1 MWDLGFGFTHHMS
14 EKKSK
19 SKVFAER
26 LFSTLLLWAVV
37 TGMFMSDS
45 PWAFAGFMVLLG
57 AAASREYFSMA
68 KKVNFPCLYKVGF
81 VTSTLYLL
89 GVGYLLASEGNA
101 ALEKVSMLS
110 GAAVAAIVIS
120 AFTIQLKDPVE
131 EDKSLVSVA
140 STVIGFLYIAY
151 LFGFMARLCFIS
163 LPEEGIGVS
172 GKWLII
178 WVVAVTKFTD
188 MGAYITGSLIGKNKM
203 IPHISPGKTWEGFV
217 GALLWAQLAGCGLYA
232 MLPDSLS
239 VLGGWHHVVILGVIL
254 ALLAVVGDL
263 AESIIKRS
271 LKAKDSGQTLPGIGG
286 ALDLI
291 DSLCFTAP
299 ALYFYIIWVI
309 N

>member
-1 MWDLGFGFTHHMS
+1 MS

-19 SKVFAER
+19 SRVFGER
-26 LFSTLLLWAVV
+26 LFSTLLLWAAV

-57 AAASREYFSMA
+57 VAASREYYAMA
-68 KKVNFPCLYKVGF
+68 KKADFPCLYKWGLICSGVYLLAVGF
-81 VTSTLYLL
+81 M
-89 GVGYLLASEGNA
+89 LASEGAA
-101 ALEKVSMLS
+101 ALEKVSVLS
-110 GAAVAAIVIS
+110 GAAVALVVLSSFI
-120 AFTIQLKDPVE
+120 IQLKDPIVGE
-131 EDKSLVSVA
+131 KSLVSVA
-140 STVIGFLYIAY
+140 ATVIGFLYIAF
-151 LFGFMARLCFIS
+151 LFGFMARLCFITPS
-163 LPEEGIGVS
+163 VDGGVP

-217 GALLWAQLAGCGLYA
+217 GALFWAQLAGCGLYA
-232 MLPDSLS
+232 LLPSELS
-239 VLGGWHHVVILGVIL
+239 VLGGWHHVIILGVIL

-263 AESIIKRS
+263 AESIIKRC
-271 LKAKDSGQTLPGIGG
+271 LRAKDSGQTLPGIGG

-299 ALYFYIIWVI
+299 VLYYYIIWVI
-309 N
+309 

>member
-1 MWDLGFGFTHHMS
+1 MHLMS

-26 LFSTLLLWAVV
+26 LFSTLLLWAIV

-57 AAASREYFSMA
+57 AAASREYFAMA
-68 KKVNFPCLYKVGF
+68 KKADFPCLYKFGF
-81 VTSTLYLL
+81 ISSTVYLL
-89 GVGYLLASEGNA
+89 IIGYLLASEGSA
-101 ALEKVSMLS
+101 ALDKVSMIS
-110 GAAVAAIVIS
+110 GASIAAVVIS

-140 STVIGFLYIAY
+140 ATVIGFLYIAY

-163 LPEEGIGVS
+163 PPAEGIAVPGN
-172 GKWLII
+172 WLII
-178 WVVAVTKFTD
+178 WCVAVTKFTD

-203 IPHISPGKTWEGFV
+203 IPHISPGKTWEGFF
-217 GALLWAQLAGCGLYA
+217 GALFWAQLAGCGLYA
-232 MLPDSLS
+232 LLPDSLS
-239 VLGGWHHVVILGVIL
+239 VLGGWHHVVILGFVL

-299 ALYFYIIWVI
+299 ALYFYIVWVI

>member
-1 MWDLGFGFTHHMS
+1 MDLMS

-26 LFSTLLLWAVV
+26 LFSTLLLWAIV
-37 TGMFMSDS
+37 TGMFLSDS

-57 AAASREYFSMA
+57 AAASREYFAMA
-68 KKVNFPCLYKVGF
+68 KKAGSPCLYKFGF
-81 VTSTLYLL
+81 ISSTLYLL
-89 GVGYLLASEGNA
+89 VVGYLLASEGSA
-101 ALEKVSMLS
+101 ALEKISVIS
-110 GAAVAAIVIS
+110 GAAIAGVVIS

-131 EDKSLVSVA
+131 DDKSLVSVA

-163 LPEEGIGVS
+163 PAEEGIGVP

-217 GALLWAQLAGCGLYA
+217 GALFWAQLAGCGLYA
-232 MLPDSLS
+232 LLPDALS
-239 VLGGWHHVVILGVIL
+239 VLGGWHHVVILGFIL

-309 N
+309 Q

>member
-1 MWDLGFGFTHHMS
+1 MHLMS

-26 LFSTLLLWAVV
+26 LFSTLLLWAIV

-57 AAASREYFSMA
+57 AAASREYFAMA
-68 KKVNFPCLYKVGF
+68 KKADFPCLYKFGF
-81 VTSTLYLL
+81 ISSTVYLL
-89 GVGYLLASEGNA
+89 IIGYLLASEGSA
-101 ALEKVSMLS
+101 AMDKVSMIS
-110 GAAVAAIVIS
+110 GASIAAVVIS

-140 STVIGFLYIAY
+140 ATVIGFLYIAY

-163 LPEEGIGVS
+163 PSEEGIAVPGN
-172 GKWLII
+172 WLII
-178 WVVAVTKFTD
+178 WCVAVTKFTD

-203 IPHISPGKTWEGFV
+203 IPHISPGKTWEGFF
-217 GALLWAQLAGCGLYA
+217 GALFWAQLAGCGLYA
-232 MLPDSLS
+232 LLPDSLS
-239 VLGGWHHVVILGVIL
+239 VLGGWHHVVILGFIL

-299 ALYFYIIWVI
+299 ALYFYIVWVI

>member
-1 MWDLGFGFTHHMS
+1 MS

-19 SKVFAER
+19 SKVFGER
-26 LFSTLLLWAVV
+26 LFSTLLLWAAV
-37 TGMFMSDS
+37 TGMFVSDS

-57 AAASREYFSMA
+57 VAACREYYAMA
-68 KKVNFPCLYKVGF
+68 KKADFPCLYNWGLIC
-81 VTSTLYLL
+81 SALYLL
-89 GVGYLLASEGNA
+89 GVGFILASEGSA
-101 ALEKVSMLS
+101 ALERVSVLS
-110 GAAVAAIVIS
+110 GAAVAGVVIS
-120 AFTIQLKDPVE
+120 SFIIQLRYPIVGDRA
-131 EDKSLVSVA
+131 LVSVA
-140 STVIGFLYIAY
+140 ATVIGFLYIAF
-151 LFGFMARLCFIS
+151 LFGFMARLCFITPS
-163 LPEEGIGVS
+163 VDGGVP

-217 GALLWAQLAGCGLYA
+217 GALFWAQLAGCGLYA
-232 MLPDSLS
+232 LLPGELS
-239 VLGGWHHVVILGVIL
+239 VLGGWNHVVILGVIL

-263 AESIIKRS
+263 AESIFKRC
-271 LKAKDSGQTLPGIGG
+271 LNAKDSGQTLPGIGG

-309 N
+309 S